1 MRTPILALVVVS
13 ILSPPAPGQG
23 VKVQHRPNPAPA
35 VGQVVYLHRL
45 DGAPV
50 LVATELGAMEDLM
63 EFLRAGDDAGIRDLL
78 ARGRLVKV
86 ADDTPVKVINRD
98 TVLLRV
104 PVAKASNG
112 RAEAE
117 NELVEVPTYR
127 ARILSGPC
135 KDKIVWTLPS
145 TTFDRR
151 EVAAKKKRGRR

>member
-13 ILSPPAPGQG
+13 ILSPSAPGQG

-35 VGQVVYLHRL
+35 VGQVVYLHRP

-50 LVATELGAMEDLM
+50 LVATELGAMEDFM
-63 EFLRAGDDAGIRDLL
+63 EFLRAGDDSGVRDLL

-86 ADDTPVKVINRD
+86 ADDTPVKAINRD

-104 PVAKASNG
+104 PVTKAASG
-112 RAEAE
+112 RAEVE
-117 NELVEVPTYR
+117 NEFVEAPTYR
-127 ARILSGPC
+127 ARVLTGPS
-135 KDKIVWTLPS
+135 KDKVVWTLPS

-151 EVAAKKKRGRR
+151 EVAAKKKGRRR